1 MSNLNN
7 NNLYQPTMTAAE
19 RAVQMRKAFS
29 MVGIFTL
36 MLIMFVVGSY
46 VPLNDSM
53 TWMVSPIFIALYI
66 VAVRRLM
73 AFGDI
78 DVLSQG

>member
-7 NNLYQPTMTAAE
+7 NTLYQPTMTAAE
-19 RAVQMRKAFS
+19 RVVQLRKAFS

-36 MLIMFVVGSY
+36 MLILFVVGSH
-46 VPLNDSM
+46 VPLNDPM
-53 TWMVSPIFIALYI
+53 TWMISPFFIALYI
-66 VAVRRLM
+66 VAQRRMM

-78 DVLSQG
+78 DGQSRG